1 MEQTIK
7 LYDADSHLYDFDAS
21 VISCEKTDKGF
32 AIVLDKTAFFPE
44 GGGQPADEGTLN
56 GIAVTDVQI
65 KDGVITHTTAEEIPA
80 GSAIKGA
87 VDSEIRF
94 RRMQNHSGEHIV
106 SGLIHKLFGYN
117 NVGFHM
123 GSEDVTLDLDGVLTR
138 EDLDKIEML
147 ANRAV
152 YENVNVRAEYPSP
165 EILKDLDYRS
175 KLDLTEN
182 VRIVTIEGYD
192 VCACCAPHV
201 NKTGE
206 IGIIKLLD
214 FLKYKGGVR
223 IHMLCGFDAL
233 EDYNRRYKNVAAI
246 SAKLSAKQAEVYEAV
261 ERLSAELSAEK
272 QAAGELKRQL
282 VAMKIAA
289 LEPTDGNMV
298 LVEKDM
304 DMLNLRNLVN
314 EAVQLCGGI
323 CAAFSGSDENGYNY
337 IIASKNV
344 PLRAEAKAINAALNG
359 RGGGKDEMI
368 QGSAK
373 ASEAEIRAYFLNN

>member
-56 GIAVTDVQI
+56 SIAVTDVQI

-80 GSAIKGA
+80 GSAVKGA

>member
-32 AIVLDKTAFFPE
+32 AVVLDKTAFFPE

-80 GSAIKGA
+80 GSAVKGT
-87 VDSEIRF
+87 VHSEIRF

-373 ASEAEIRAYFLNN
+373 ASEAEIRAYFLNK

>member
-32 AIVLDKTAFFPE
+32 AVVLDKTAFFPE

-65 KDGVITHTTAEEIPA
+65 KDGIITHTTAEEIPA
-80 GSAIKGA
+80 GSAVKGA

-165 EILKDLDYRS
+165 EVLKDLDYRS

-323 CAAFSGSDENGYNY
+323 CAAFSGNDENGYNY

-373 ASEAEIRAYFLNN
+373 ASEAEIRAYFLNS

>member
-32 AIVLDKTAFFPE
+32 AVVLDKTAFFPE

-65 KDGVITHTTAEEIPA
+65 KDGVITHTTSEEIPA
-80 GSAIKGA
+80 GSAVKGT

-323 CAAFSGSDENGYNY
+323 CAAFSGNDENGYNY

-373 ASEAEIRAYFLNN
+373 ATEAEIRAYFLNN

>member
-32 AIVLDKTAFFPE
+32 AVVLDKTAFFPE

-80 GSAIKGA
+80 GSAVKGA

-373 ASEAEIRAYFLNN
+373 TSEAEIRAYFLNN

>member
-32 AIVLDKTAFFPE
+32 AVVLDKTAFFPE

-65 KDGVITHTTAEEIPA
+65 KDGIITHTTAEEIPA
-80 GSAIKGA
+80 GSAVKGA

-165 EILKDLDYRS
+165 EVLKDLDYRS

-298 LVEKDM
+298 LVEKNM

>member
-80 GSAIKGA
+80 GSAVKGA

-94 RRMQNHSGEHIV
+94 RRMQSHSGEHIV

>member
-65 KDGVITHTTAEEIPA
+65 KDGVITHTTAVEIPA
-80 GSAIKGA
+80 GSAVKGA

-337 IIASKNV
+337 IIA
-344 PLRAEAKAINAALNG
+344 

>member
-32 AIVLDKTAFFPE
+32 AVVLDKTAFFPE

-80 GSAIKGA
+80 GSAVKGT

-201 NKTGE
+201 SKTGE

-373 ASEAEIRAYFLNN
+373 ASEAEIRAYFLNK

>member
-32 AIVLDKTAFFPE
+32 AVVLDKTAFFPE

-65 KDGVITHTTAEEIPA
+65 KDGIITHTTAEEIPA
-80 GSAIKGA
+80 GSAVKGT

-106 SGLIHKLFGYN
+106 SGLIHKLFDYN

-138 EDLDKIEML
+138 EDLDKIEIL

>member
-32 AIVLDKTAFFPE
+32 AVVLDKTAFFPE

-65 KDGVITHTTAEEIPA
+65 KDGVITHTTAVEIPA
-80 GSAIKGA
+80 GSAVKGA

>member
-7 LYDADSHLYDFDAS
+7 LYDANSHMYDFDAK

-32 AIVLDKTAFFPE
+32 SVVLDQTAFFPE

-65 KDGVITHTTAEEIPA
+65 KDGIITHTTAEEIPA
-80 GSAIKGA
+80 GSAVKGA

-165 EILKDLDYRS
+165 EVLKDLDYRS

-298 LVEKDM
+298 LIEKDM

-373 ASEAEIRAYFLNN
+373 ASADEIRAYFLNN

>member
-32 AIVLDKTAFFPE
+32 AVVLDKTAFFPE

-80 GSAIKGA
+80 GSAVKGA

>member
-32 AIVLDKTAFFPE
+32 AVVLDKTAFFPE

-80 GSAIKGA
+80 GSAVKGA

-206 IGIIKLLD
+206 IGIIKLID

>member
-65 KDGVITHTTAEEIPA
+65 KDSVITHTTAEEITA
-80 GSAIKGA
+80 GSAVKGA

-272 QAAGELKRQL
+272 QTAGELKRQL

>member
-32 AIVLDKTAFFPE
+32 AVVLDKTAFFPE

-80 GSAIKGA
+80 GSAVKGT

-344 PLRAEAKAINAALNG
+344 PLRSEAKAINAALNG

-373 ASEAEIRAYFLNN
+373 ASEAEIRAYFLNK

>member
-80 GSAIKGA
+80 GSAVKGA

>member
-65 KDGVITHTTAEEIPA
+65 KDGIITHTTAEEIPA
-80 GSAIKGA
+80 GSAVKGA

-138 EDLDKIEML
+138 EDLDRIEML

>member
-80 GSAIKGA
+80 GSAVKGA

-165 EILKDLDYRS
+165 EVLKDLDYRS

>member
-32 AIVLDKTAFFPE
+32 AVVLDKTAFFPE

-80 GSAIKGA
+80 GSAVKGA

-201 NKTGE
+201 SKTGE

>member
-32 AIVLDKTAFFPE
+32 AIVLDKSAFFPE

-80 GSAIKGA
+80 GSAVKGA

-152 YENVNVRAEYPSP
+152 YENVNVRAEYPSL

>member
-80 GSAIKGA
+80 GSAVKGA

-272 QAAGELKRQL
+272 QTAGELKRQL

>member
-32 AIVLDKTAFFPE
+32 AVVLDKSAFFPE

-65 KDGVITHTTAEEIPA
+65 KDGIITHTTAEEIPA
-80 GSAIKGA
+80 GSAVKGA

>member
-65 KDGVITHTTAEEIPA
+65 KDGIITHTTAEEIPA
-80 GSAIKGA
+80 GSAVKGA

-201 NKTGE
+201 SKTGE

-344 PLRAEAKAINAALNG
+344 PLRVEAKAINAALNG

-373 ASEAEIRAYFLNN
+373 ATEAEIRAYFLNN

>member
-65 KDGVITHTTAEEIPA
+65 KDGIITHTTAEEIPA
-80 GSAIKGA
+80 GSAVKGA
-87 VDSEIRF
+87 IDSEIRF

-152 YENVNVRAEYPSP
+152 YENVNVRAEYSSP

-282 VAMKIAA
+282 VAMRIAA

-304 DMLNLRNLVN
+304 DMLNLRNLEN

>member
-32 AIVLDKTAFFPE
+32 AVVLDKTAFFPE

-80 GSAIKGA
+80 GSAVKGT

-373 ASEAEIRAYFLNN
+373 ASEAEIRAYFLNK

>member
-65 KDGVITHTTAEEIPA
+65 KDGIITHTTAEEIPA
-80 GSAIKGA
+80 GSAVKGA

>member
-7 LYDADSHLYDFDAS
+7 LYDVDSHLYDFDAS

-80 GSAIKGA
+80 GSAVKGA

>member
-32 AIVLDKTAFFPE
+32 AVVLDKTAFFPE

-80 GSAIKGA
+80 GSAVKGA

-165 EILKDLDYRS
+165 EVLKDLDYRS